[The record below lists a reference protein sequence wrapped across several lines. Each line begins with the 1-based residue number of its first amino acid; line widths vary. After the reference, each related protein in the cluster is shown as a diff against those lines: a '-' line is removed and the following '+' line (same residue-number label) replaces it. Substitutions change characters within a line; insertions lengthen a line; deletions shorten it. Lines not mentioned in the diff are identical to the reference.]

1 VTIEV
6 ELSAL
11 SRDALKKRWRE
22 IIGEAPPPRLGRGTM
37 IRVLACEIQW
47 KASAQNRAAIRRL
60 LKKALATDS
69 SNTVGVREGVRFVR
83 DWNGV
88 RHVVDVTE
96 SGYLW
101 NDKPWRSL
109 SAIAREI
116 TGARWSGPRFFGV
129 KS

>member
-1 VTIEV
+1 MKAEA

-11 SRDALKKRWRE
+11 SRDDLKKRWRE
-22 IIGEAPPPRLGRGTM
+22 IVGQAPPPRLGRGTM
-37 IRVLACEIQW
+37 IRILACEIQW

-60 LKKALATDS
+60 LKKAFAPDS
-69 SNTVGVREGVRFVR
+69 SNLSEGVRFVR

-96 SGYLW
+96 DGYLW
-101 NDKPWRSL
+101 KGKEWRSL

>member
-1 VTIEV
+1 MKTEA

-11 SRDALKKRWRE
+11 SRDDLKKRWRE
-22 IIGEAPPPRLGRGTM
+22 IVGQAPPPRLGRGSM
-37 IRVLACEIQW
+37 IRILACELQW

-60 LKKALATDS
+60 LRKALATDS
-69 SNTVGVREGVRFVR
+69 SSLSEGVRFVR

-96 SGYLW
+96 DGFLW
-101 NDKPWRSL
+101 NDQVWRSL

>member
-1 VTIEV
+1 MTVEA
-6 ELSAL
+6 ELSSL
-11 SRDALKKRWRE
+11 SREALKERWRE
-22 IIGEAPPPRLGRGTM
+22 IVGQAPPPRLGRGTM
-37 IRVLACEIQW
+37 IRILACEIQW

-60 LKKALATDS
+60 LKRALATDS
-69 SNTVGVREGVRFVR
+69 SNGSSVREGVRFVR
-83 DWNGV
+83 DWNGI

-96 SGYLW
+96 DGYLW
-101 NDKPWRSL
+101 NGKAWRSL